1 MDIEQFLNIFNSP
14 EIFNVFFK
22 AVTIFLSAFYV
33 LYSVIIAKQVRIM
46 NKTLEHSFN
55 QVIFAVCS
63 VQTTVALILLI
74 FTIFL

>member
-14 EIFNVFFK
+14 EIFNIFFK
-22 AVTIFLSAFYV
+22 AITIFLSAFYLV
-33 LYSVIIAKQVRIM
+33 YSIIIGKQARIM

-55 QVIFAVCS
+55 QVIFFICS
-63 VQTTVALILLI
+63 LQTTVALILLI